1 MNKRTHCLIY
11 HPGILVK
18 HIKPVLNVDQLVEST
33 NQDRSSN
40 NKNLLSK
47 LVRLNWMVENL
58 KHEPVYKPLLTILRN
73 GKLVTVTGDTR
84 LQAIE
89 LNPQITHVSCLAS
102 IPLSLDENFKYWDL
116 VYDKQTLATYLNINV
131 DDIIVNQDWEY
142 QELDWIEFAL
152 PETKDHLHNE
162 DLRYQQIVNYLNE
175 NPDTV
180 FSRKWLQTPIDWG
193 FYS

>member
-1 MNKRTHCLIY
+1 MY
-11 HPGILVK
+11 HPMILVK
-18 HIKPVLNVDQLVEST
+18 HIKPVLNVDQLVKST

-58 KHEPVYKPLLTILRN
+58 KHEPVCKPLLTVLRN
-73 GKLVTVTGDTR
+73 GELVTVTGDTR

-89 LNPQITHVSCLAS
+89 LTPQITHVSCLAS

-116 VYDKQTLATYLNINV
+116 VYDNKTLATYLNINV

-180 FSRKWLQTPIDWG
+180 FSRKWLQTPIDWS

>member
-1 MNKRTHCLIY
+1 MNKRTHCLMY
-11 HPGILVK
+11 HPEIPVK
-18 HIKPVLNVDQLVEST
+18 HINPVLNVDQLVDST
-33 NQDRSSN
+33 NQDRSSD

-58 KHEPVYKPLLTILRN
+58 KHEPVYKPLLTVLRN
-73 GKLVTVTGDTR
+73 GELVTVTGDTR

-89 LNPQITHVSCLAS
+89 LNPQIIHVSCLAS

-116 VYDKQTLATYLNINV
+116 VYDKKTLATYLGINV
-131 DDIIVNQDWEY
+131 DDIIINQDWEY

-152 PETKDHLHNE
+152 PETKGHLHDE
-162 DLRYQQIVNYLNE
+162 DLRYRQIVNYLNE

-180 FSRKWLQTPIDWG
+180 FSRKWLQTPIDWS